1 MAGYRE
7 HISVSGVLG
16 IGYGAVGTVVFGF
29 SIEQSA
35 LAACLAWVGGMLPDL
50 DSETGKPVQEL
61 FGVVAAL
68 APLALMQRLMTLGL
82 GPDRVLLIAVGLYA
96 LVRYGGASL
105 LGKLCVHRGM
115 FHSVPALLIAA
126 ELVYLGYPTD
136 IVNVKLFMASAV
148 GVGFLSHLLLD
159 ELYSVEWT
167 GTRIRLNKAAGSAL
181 KFVGRNFYP
190 NALTY
195 SLLFFLTYT
204 SLVQSG
210 VLKGP
215 DGIDAPALLRSAP
228 QKSASVN

>member
-7 HISVSGVLG
+7 HISVSGLLG
-16 IGYGAVGTVVFGF
+16 IGYGVIATLALDF
-29 SIEQSA
+29 SIEQSV

-61 FGVVAAL
+61 FGIVAAL
-68 APLALMQRLMTLGL
+68 APLALMHRLVALGL
-82 GPDRVLLIAVGLYA
+82 GPDRVLLIAVGAYA
-96 LVRYGGASL
+96 AVRYGGASL
-105 LGKLCVHRGM
+105 LGRLSVHRGM
-115 FHSVPALLIAA
+115 FHSVPALLIAS
-126 ELVYLGYPTD
+126 ELVYLGYPTEN
-136 IVNVKLFMASAV
+136 IEVKLLMACAV

-181 KFVGRNFYP
+181 KFVGRNFFP
-190 NALTY
+190 NAFTY

-215 DGIDAPALLRSAP
+215 DGIDAPVLLKSVP
-228 QKSASVN
+228 QKSASLN